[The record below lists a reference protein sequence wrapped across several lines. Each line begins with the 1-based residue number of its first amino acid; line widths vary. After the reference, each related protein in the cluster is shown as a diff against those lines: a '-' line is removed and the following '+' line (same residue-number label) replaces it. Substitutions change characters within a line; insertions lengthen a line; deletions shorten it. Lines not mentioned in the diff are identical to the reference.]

1 MFSFRARALGRGSGG
16 IEAVICWMA
25 LGLRYERA
33 GRGKTVMA
41 GPGSRAFKEGKMMNL
56 CPIT

>member
-1 MFSFRARALGRGSGG
+1 
-16 IEAVICWMA
+16 
-25 LGLRYERA
+25 LRYERA

-41 GPGSRAFKEGKMMNL
+41 GPGFRAFKEGKMMNL